1 MANSKYEIQATL
13 QASGENVTIPVNMF
27 QFSGGETQVQLET
40 RNYLKMCCMHK
51 NPVTNFSI
59 TAHIRNGDIMPLAL
73 IVDALRRI
81 GCGPI
86 DLHLPYL
93 PYARQDRVMN
103 RGESL
108 ALKVF
113 CDFINN
119 LGFQSVTVDDCH
131 SDVGVALLNNVVHR
145 KQHTILMEE
154 VFDEYSCQNGND
166 IDAVV
171 APDAGAMK
179 KTAEF
184 VKVLN
189 GYRPTEMIRA
199 DKVRDVTTGEITGTE
214 VYGDVEGKTLLIVDD
229 ICDGGRT
236 FIELAKVLR
245 AKGAK
250 KIVLMVTHGI
260 FSKGKDVL
268 LEHID
273 EVYAKYDWTQD

>member
-1 MANSKYEIQATL
+1 MANSKYEIKAYYP
-13 QASGENVTIPVNMF
+13 GVIPGLFHDMIVPLTMF
-27 QFSGGETQVQLET
+27 QFSGGETQVSLDTEK
-40 RNYLKMCCMHK
+40 LKKRILFPGM
-51 NPVTNFSI
+51 VESGYVNFSI

-73 IVDALRRI
+73 IVDALRRTVNV
-81 GCGPI
+81 PI
-86 DLHLPYL
+86 QLNLPYL
-93 PYARQDRVMN
+93 PYARQDRLMN
-103 RGESL
+103 PGESL

-113 CDFINN
+113 CDFINSLN
-119 LGFQSVTVDDCH
+119 FKSVTIDDCH

-145 KQHTILMEE
+145 KQHTILKEE
-154 VFDEYSCQNGND
+154 LFNQF
-166 IDAVV
+166 DAVV

-189 GYRPTEMIRA
+189 EDKPTDMIRA